1 MKYER
6 DGEKALLIIINIRLL
21 RWKNAK
27 LDVKCSDISSKANSF
42 L

>member
-6 DGEKALLIIINIRLL
+6 DGEKTLLIIINIRLL

-27 LDVKCSDISSKANSF
+27 LAVKCSDISSKANSF